1 MTWAPNHLTRA
12 QMEERRREG
21 ARLLRRTKLTKAAI
35 ARRLSVS
42 RVAVGRWAKDLATG
56 GLRQLEQRSS
66 AGRPSKLNAD
76 QMAVL
81 EQILRRGA
89 LAAGFPAAR
98 WTLARVKQV
107 IEREFGVTY
116 HLNYMPRVL
125 KRLGWSL
132 QQPLARAVEREEDVI
147 AAWLKHDWPRIK
159 KGASVWRRHRVFR

>member
-42 RVAVGRWAKDLATG
+42 RAAVGQWAKDLAAG
-56 GLRQLEQRSS
+56 GLRQLRQRSS
-66 AGRPSKLNAD
+66 TGRPSKLTAD
-76 QMAVL
+76 QMTALDQV
-81 EQILRRGA
+81 LRRGA
-89 LAAGFPAAR
+89 LAAGFPTAR
-98 WTLARVKQV
+98 WTLMRVKRV

-116 HLNYMPRVL
+116 HLNSIPRVL

-132 QQPLARAVEREEDVI
+132 QQPLARAVERDEQVI
-147 AAWLKHDWPRIK
+147 EAWLKHDWPRIK
-159 KGASVWRRHRVFR
+159 KGASTWRRRRVFR